1 MKLSIIVPCKNRNEN
16 ILELHNKISDALDK
30 IKYEIIY
37 VDDGSTDDTLKQ
49 LKELYE
55 KDVQHVKVLSFSRT
69 FNKDA
74 AILAGIQ
81 NAKGTYT
88 CIMESGLKH
97 NPEYILNMYNY
108 LDENEE
114 YDIVAIK
121 RNIKETKLLRLVN
134 KLVKK
139 HCNIYM
145 LEVCSEYKM
154 FRTNVKDALISLNE
168 KNRFTKGMFS
178 WIGFNYK
185 NLEVEPSEEEKV
197 DTKYYLNC
205 ALDVMKSFAT
215 KPFSLAIKIGNFS
228 IISALIYL
236 LIVLIQLLGFG
247 YEMSA
252 VYALIIIV
260 LILFGIQ
267 FILIGL
273 VGNYLA
279 SVNNE
284 IKNRPIYIVKE
295 KIGFSNETIL

>member
-1 MKLSIIVPCKNRNEN
+1 MKLSIIIPCKNGDDN
-16 ILELHNKISDALDK
+16 ILELHNKIIDTLDK

-37 VDDGSTDDTLKQ
+37 VDDGSTDDTLKK
-49 LKELYE
+49 LKEIYE

-69 FNKDA
+69 FNKEA

-88 CIMESGLKH
+88 CIMDSSLKH
-97 NPEYILNMYNY
+97 NPEYILNMYNF
-108 LDENEE
+108 LEENEE

-121 RNIKETKLLRLVN
+121 RNINETKLLGLVN

-139 HCNIYM
+139 YCNIDM

-178 WIGFNYK
+178 WIGFKYK
-185 NLEVEPSEEEKV
+185 NLEIESIEEENIN
-197 DTKYYLNC
+197 TKNYLNWT
-205 ALDVMKSFAT
+205 LEIIKSFAI
-215 KPFSLAIKIGNFS
+215 KPFSLAIKVGSLS

-236 LIVLIQLLGFG
+236 IIVLIQILGLG

-252 VYALIIIV
+252 VYILIIIN
-260 LILFGIQ
+260 LMLFGIQ
-267 FILIGL
+267 FILMGL
-273 VGNYLA
+273 IGNYLA
-279 SVNNE
+279 SLNNE
-284 IKNRPIYIVKE
+284 IKNRPIYIIKE
-295 KIGFSNETIL
+295 KIGFSNENIL